1 MSRRFIWIAMRGA
14 GRGTE
19 KGPGEGALWFR
30 KDVPPAKV
38 PFTGPSVLQVSW
50 LNVGRRGS

>member
-1 MSRRFIWIAMRGA
+1 MRFSRLGTWGGGA
-14 GRGTE
+14 GTE
-19 KGPGEGALWFR
+19 KGPGEGALFIR

-50 LNVGRRGS
+50 LNVGHPAA